1 MSIYL
6 PERFFLSF
14 PLVSVSDPVAE
25 LPLLQFLPL
34 TLLQRSTVPAAVAFR
49 LILAF
54 ELSEAGRR
62 RFAAAGGGVSALW
75 CVSEAMLRPD
85 SHSVFTQRMCHED
98 R

>member
-25 LPLLQFLPL
+25 LPLG
-34 TLLQRSTVPAAVAFR
+34 STVPAAVGFR
-49 LILAF
+49 LIPAF
-54 ELSEAGRR
+54 ELSEAGQR

-75 CVSEAMLRPD
+75 CVLEAMFRPN
-85 SHSVFTQRMCHED
+85 SHSVFTQRMCNED